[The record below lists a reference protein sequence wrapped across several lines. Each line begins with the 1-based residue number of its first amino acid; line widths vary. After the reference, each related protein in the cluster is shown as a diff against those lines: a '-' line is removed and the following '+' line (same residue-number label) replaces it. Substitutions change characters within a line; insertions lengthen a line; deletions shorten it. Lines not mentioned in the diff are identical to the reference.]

1 MQRMSAVEKTVHTT
15 AQTVIKDWYVVDA
28 AGQRLGRLATA
39 VANLLRGKHKP
50 TFANDVDAGDFVIV
64 VNADKVV
71 VTGKKIDQKVYYRH
85 SGRPGGMKMETFR
98 NLQHRLPERIV
109 EKAIKGMIPHTR
121 LGRQQY
127 TKLKVYK
134 GAEHPHQAQQPKSY
148 ALNTTGENS

>member
-15 AQTVIKDWYVVDA
+15 EQTVIKDWYVVDA
-28 AGQRLGRLATA
+28 SGQRLGRLATA